1 MKEDNQDT
9 KAFTP
14 FLELPRTNR
23 WLRGVAAARDNPVGF
38 ALRQP
43 RWERHGPGVP
53 PPLPRRSALRI
64 RCGQCGDAAGLQH
77 HLLAAGEAAG
87 TSRGLG
93 ELGRAA
99 R

>member
-1 MKEDNQDT
+1 MKLDLRLISRMKEDNQDT
-9 KAFTP
+9 NAFPP
-14 FLELPRTNR
+14 FLE
-23 WLRGVAAARDNPVGF
+23 NPVGF

-53 PPLPRRSALRI
+53 PSLPRRSVLRI